1 MLARLVEQEVSHC
14 AVERRLDL
22 NLVCGDCSSKVV
34 GYFLNSLNKLLSGHS
49 NNVLV
54 LSYWWKDFAVNFHM
68 NSMALRMTES
78 MVLRKR

>member
-14 AVERRLDL
+14 TVERRL
-22 NLVCGDCSSKVV
+22 NLVCGGCSSKMV

-68 NSMALRMTES
+68 NSMTLRMTES